1 VLNIPTKDDLPAL
14 RKGLRKRKAPNI
26 QAGMR
31 GSFESLGSFSVTK
44 TADAFLIEWQIKDGT
59 SKSSSFK
66 DLCTDPGLELDRLE
80 LGWLIAAMFDFE
92 AQRIMDS
99 IGHPMEALK
108 AASEPRQAAD
118 DWRHW
123 AKVKAGHMSEL

>member
-1 VLNIPTKDDLPAL
+1 MLNIPTKDDLPAL
-14 RKGLRKRKAPNI
+14 RKGLRKRKTPTVHP
-26 QAGMR
+26 GMR
-31 GSFESLGSFSVTK
+31 GSFDSLGAFSVSK
-44 TADAFLIEWQIKDGT
+44 AADTFLIEWHINGGT

-66 DLCTDPGLELDRLE
+66 DLCADPRVELDRLE

-108 AASEPRQAAD
+108 AASEPRKAAD

>member
-1 VLNIPTKDDLPAL
+1 METLPNKDQLPVL
-14 RKGLRKRKAPNI
+14 RKGLRKRKLPVVRS
-26 QAGMR
+26 GMR

-44 TADAFLIEWQIKDGT
+44 AADSFLMEWKIKGGT

-66 DLCTDPGLELDRLE
+66 DLCSDPGLELDRLE

-99 IGHPMEALK
+99 IGHPIEAFN
-108 AASEPRQAAD
+108 AASEPRKAAD

-123 AKVKAGHMSEL
+123 AKVKAGQMSGL

>member
-1 VLNIPTKDDLPAL
+1 METLPNKDQLPVL
-14 RKGLRKRKAPNI
+14 RKGLRKRKLPVVRS
-26 QAGMR
+26 GMR
-31 GSFESLGSFSVTK
+31 GTFESLGSFSVTK
-44 TADAFLIEWQIKDGT
+44 AADSFLMEWKIKGGT

-66 DLCTDPGLELDRLE
+66 DLCSDPGLELDRLE

-99 IGHPMEALK
+99 IGHPIEAFN
-108 AASEPRQAAD
+108 AASEPRKAAD

-123 AKVKAGHMSEL
+123 AKVKAGQMSGL